1 MKIGIYG
8 GTFNP
13 IHNGHIKL
21 AENAKRLCKLDKVI
35 FLPSGDSYMKSNVL
49 PGRQRYHMVSLA
61 LTGMDGMEVSD
72 LEIRREGATYSYET
86 MEEFHG
92 IYPEDELFFLMGED
106 SLRMIELWK
115 EPARL
120 MGQCSL
126 IVAARLPDDAH
137 KQYYPDDIGEAAAD
151 GQYYSAETGEAAAES
166 RHYPNDICGTRNNPA
181 SDMHLPQYIRY
192 LEKKYHTH
200 IYRIEMRDMTSSSKI
215 RAAVAKGQE
224 IGGMVPEA
232 VRDYIY
238 AEYLYL

>member
-49 PGRQRYHMVSLA
+49 PGRRRYHMVSLA
-61 LTGMDGMEVSD
+61 LTGRYGMEVSD
-72 LEIRREGATYSYET
+72 LEIRRKGATYSYET

-92 IYPEDELFFLMGED
+92 IYQEEELFFLMGED

-120 MGQCSL
+120 MGICSL
-126 IVAARLPDDAH
+126 IVAERMPDASH
-137 KQYYPDDIGEAAAD
+137 RQYYPEGQSHSSDAAD
-151 GQYYSAETGEAAAES
+151 G
-166 RHYPNDICGTRNNPA
+166 RRDPNDIRGMGNCPA
-181 SDMHLPQYIRY
+181 SEMQLPQYIRY

-200 IYRIEMRDMTSSSKI
+200 IYSIKMRDMTSSSKI
-215 RAAVAKGQE
+215 RAAVAAGQE
-224 IGGMVPEA
+224 IGGMTPDA

-238 AEYLYL
+238 QEHLYQRTDK

>member
-13 IHNGHIKL
+13 IHNGHMKL
-21 AENAKRLCKLDKVI
+21 AENAKQSFRLDKVI

-49 PGRQRYHMVSLA
+49 AGQERYHMVRLA
-61 LTGMDGMEVSD
+61 LDGREGMEVSD
-72 LEIRREGATYSYET
+72 LEICRKGASYSYET
-86 MEEFHG
+86 MEEFRE
-92 IYPEDELFFLMGED
+92 IYPKDELFFLMGED

-126 IVAARLPDDAH
+126 IVARRTPDASH
-137 KQYYPDDIGEAAAD
+137 RQYYPNDAVKGGMSAENSRHHDSGSMYDAQNYPAAD
-151 GQYYSAETGEAAAES
+151 MQ
-166 RHYPNDICGTRNNPA
+166 
-181 SDMHLPQYIRY
+181 LPQYIRY

-200 IYRIEMRDMTSSSKI
+200 VDCMEMQDATSSSAI
-215 RAAVAKGQE
+215 RAAVAEGRG
-224 IGGMVPEA
+224 IGGMAPEP

-238 AEYLYL
+238 EKHLYENHT